1 LPRKVGAARRAA
13 RYRATRRVAPTIG
26 FARLA
31 CRGELRSPGHG
42 RPPDAPTIKTI
53 VLVTFYEIISFK
65 EAQLPKVFGMFLL
78 IFLLPISG
86 WPQMPAATPGKPLS
100 IVFSANVHG
109 EVEPCG

>member
-1 LPRKVGAARRAA
+1 MPRKVGAARRAA

-31 CRGELRSPGHG
+31 
-42 RPPDAPTIKTI
+42 IKTI
-53 VLVTFYEIISFK
+53 VLVTFYEIISFE
-65 EAQLPKVFGMFLL
+65 EAKLLKVFGMFLL